1 MKHLRQ
7 IKHQVDRLLH
17 LNIEPSIVVMS
28 NEFRQQLHIEVYSFY
43 QKDSDLNSIQIGPF
57 KLKILV
63 DIWNDG
69 IVRIYGNDK
78 LRADDLS
85 QN

>member
-1 MKHLRQ
+1 MDNINL
-7 IKHQVDRLLH
+7 IKYQVERLIH
-17 LNIEPSIVVMS
+17 LNIEPSIVIM
-28 NEFRQQLHIEVYSFY
+28 NDKFRQNLHIEVYSFY
-43 QKDSDLNSIQIGPF
+43 QKDSDLDSIQIGPF

-69 IVRIYGNDK
+69 IVRVYGNDK
-78 LRADDLS
+78 LREDDLP